1 MKTPASTAFVVVLL
15 ATLALLTA
23 CTSSPAPPVAPEPPA
38 TQAPTNDD
46 YTLIWN
52 IPYVLQNG
60 QGAFDFEV
68 HQHNTQS
75 NTFRAQLTTAF
86 YLVEIDAQT
95 FTVTGATEEGGISAS
110 IPFTPNSTITTD
122 WIKSD
127 IDEVCFLLEGAY
139 NAIDAVTSARHS
151 DSFRYRE
158 CVYAWDITN
167 SPTPS
172 EWAGAVARI
181 PNTQGVVSVWLM
193 ADGDAIDTEV
203 LISPMPDT
211 QDQMGIRDE
220 GHVRGVFY
228 DSGITLGASTL
239 DIPDTN
245 GGRFQLLDDGQ
256 PCLELDLVYGLWDA
270 WENYFVP
277 QLFEMSVCLPE

>member
-1 MKTPASTAFVVVLL
+1 MKTPTLAAFIVVLL
-15 ATLALLTA
+15 ATLALNA
-23 CTSSPAPPVAPEPPA
+23 CTSSPAPQPPA
-38 TQAPTNDD
+38 TQAPTNKDD

-68 HQHNTQS
+68 HQHNTQP

-86 YLVEIDAQT
+86 YLLEIDSST
-95 FTVTGATEEGGISAS
+95 FTITGYADQPTSAS
-110 IPFTPNSTITTD
+110 VSFTPNSTITTD
-122 WIKSD
+122 WMTSYRPN
-127 IDEVCFLLEGAY
+127 ERLCWTLAGTY
-139 NAIDAVTSARHS
+139 NAIDVKTSTRHS
-151 DSFRYRE
+151 DTFDFTN
-158 CVYAWDITN
+158 CMQHNAITN
-167 SPTPS
+167 PPTPS

-181 PNTQGVVSVWLM
+181 PGTQGVVSVWLM

-203 LISPMPDT
+203 LISPMPESR
-211 QDQMGIRDE
+211 DQTGIRDE
-220 GHVRGVFY
+220 GYVRGVFY

-245 GGRFQLLDDGQ
+245 GARFQLLDDGQ
-256 PCLELDLVYGLWDA
+256 PCLELDFVYGLWDA

-277 QLFEMSVCLPE
+277 QLFEMSVCLPG